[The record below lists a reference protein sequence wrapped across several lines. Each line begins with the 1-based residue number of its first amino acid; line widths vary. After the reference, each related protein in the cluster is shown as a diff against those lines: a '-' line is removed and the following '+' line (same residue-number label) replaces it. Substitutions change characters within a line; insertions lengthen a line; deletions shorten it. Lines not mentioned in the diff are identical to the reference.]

1 MNASGVW
8 KGSFNGKIGHFK
20 FINVE
25 VMPDQK
31 GKVIKKLDRSSRKVR
46 PATVDE
52 LLTRIRLKE
61 YTSVFVLNGWVAK
74 RVDSLGFRSMFLSLQ
89 IATRIWSCSRSLNP
103 PTSTISASEMR
114 NIERSFWRPCN
125 YCTQS
130 TLPGL
135 TTSRSRA
142 RKTKK
147 FAWITFKSFRRLAG
161 GIFLATLAA
170 TKDL

>member
-61 YTSVFVLNGWVAK
+61 YTSVFVLNG
-74 RVDSLGFRSMFLSLQ
+74 
-89 IATRIWSCSRSLNP
+89 
-103 PTSTISASEMR
+103 
-114 NIERSFWRPCN
+114 
-125 YCTQS
+125 
-130 TLPGL
+130 
-135 TTSRSRA
+135 
-142 RKTKK
+142 
-147 FAWITFKSFRRLAG
+147 
-161 GIFLATLAA
+161 
-170 TKDL
+170 